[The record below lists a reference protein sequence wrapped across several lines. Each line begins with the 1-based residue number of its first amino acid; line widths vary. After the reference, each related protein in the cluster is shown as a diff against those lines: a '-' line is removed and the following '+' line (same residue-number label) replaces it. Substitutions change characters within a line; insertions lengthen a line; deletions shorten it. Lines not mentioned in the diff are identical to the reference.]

1 MRWLRRCLLLALMWP
16 LAALA
21 AGEVILTGAQDSDG
35 VRDFVQALGSRRP
48 ADRVR
53 FVPLAELPAPGQLHA
68 GTRLILLDPQA
79 LDWRLRESAGPP
91 ALVLRISRV
100 QARLRLGDTRPPYLS
115 LLWSDPPLERQ
126 LRLIRYLLPQAHRV
140 GVLYGENSQFLLGE
154 LRQAARPLG
163 LEIDA
168 QPWPDLRDNR
178 PLQTLLKNTDVLLG
192 LDDPQL
198 YNPKTVKN
206 LLLSSYARQMPLI
219 GPNAGFVKA
228 GALASTLSDQNDW
241 LAVLDHLL
249 DQPPEKWPRA
259 HYPEQ
264 FSVSGNQQVA
274 RALGIEP
281 IDPRNASEAVAAG
294 ASKR

>member
-1 MRWLRRCLLLALMWP
+1 MRLLRRCLLLVLLWP
-16 LAALA
+16 LASLA
-21 AGEVILTGAQDSDG
+21 GGEIILTGAKDSDG

-53 FVPLAELPAPGQLHA
+53 FVPLAELPAPGQVHV

-100 QARLRLGDTRPPYLS
+100 QARQRLGELRPPYLS
-115 LLWSDPPLERQ
+115 LLWSDPPVDRQ

-140 GVLYGENSQFLLGE
+140 GVLYSENSRFLLDE
-154 LRQAARPLG
+154 LRQAARPLQ

-168 QPWPDLRDNR
+168 QPWPDPRDNR

-198 YNPKTVKN
+198 YNPKTAKN
-206 LLLSSYARQMPLI
+206 LLLSSYAREMALI
-219 GPNAGFVKA
+219 GPNAGFVRA

-249 DQPPEKWPRA
+249 DQPPEKWPRS
-259 HYPEQ
+259 HYPEH

-281 IDPRNASEAVAAG
+281 IDSRSASEAVAAG
-294 ASKR
+294 ESKR